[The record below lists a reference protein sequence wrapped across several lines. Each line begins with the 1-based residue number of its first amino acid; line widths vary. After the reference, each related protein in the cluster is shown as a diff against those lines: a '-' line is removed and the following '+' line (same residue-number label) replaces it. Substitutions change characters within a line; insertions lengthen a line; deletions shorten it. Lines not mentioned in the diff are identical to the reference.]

1 MCSGAQY
8 GKYIALFS
16 IYGEQLLQKGVA
28 CDKKYILLTQGYDIS
43 KITDMTSQR
52 EFWKPD
58 NPVTAGREK
67 REYDTNRI
75 GVGEKGNLVIKS
87 QCLAIEGILYN
98 SVIRFIL
105 LSWTA
110 RGVPATV
117 FVC

>member
-58 NPVTAGREK
+58 NPVTACRRLVCVQGK
-67 REYDTNRI
+67 
-75 GVGEKGNLVIKS
+75 KGNMTL
-87 QCLAIEGILYN
+87 
-98 SVIRFIL
+98 
-105 LSWTA
+105 TA
-110 RGVPATV
+110 
-117 FVC
+117 